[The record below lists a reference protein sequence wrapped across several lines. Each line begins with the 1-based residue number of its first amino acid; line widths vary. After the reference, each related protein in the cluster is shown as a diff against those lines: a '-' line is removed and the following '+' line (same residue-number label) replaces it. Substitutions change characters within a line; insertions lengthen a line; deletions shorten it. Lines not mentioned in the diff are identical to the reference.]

1 MVHLRPPLGRA
12 RVESKGKMAVAQ
24 RRPWTLERDKELRE
38 LVFSAI
44 STEAIAEALNRTTI
58 AVRRRANILRLPLGK
73 IARPRRP
80 I

>member
-1 MVHLRPPLGRA
+1 M
-12 RVESKGKMAVAQ
+12 KVAQ

-44 STEAIAEALNRTTI
+44 SAEAIAEALNRTTI
-58 AVRRRANILRLPLGK
+58 AVRHRASVLRLPLGK
-73 IARPRRP
+73 IPRRRGL